1 MRGLRARENKVSIT
15 FVVSGH
21 EQNTSNLR
29 VPLQLPAGLTDGT
42 IKYSV
47 QVAVRRGTGSEV
59 SLNVDPDKDVMAVH
73 IANGPVLLL
82 NPQTASELF
91 LAQQSSASRGAQGT
105 DSIRIP
111 AQLAWDGHAEVQRQT
126 RGPSRGPIGKVLVKL
141 IQVITGVGKDNVVDA
156 AAALASKTVDSQ
168 VDPGLYKLSA
178 SALKS
183 LKGSPPATAITIGS
197 KPLLVLLHGTF
208 STTQGTFGK
217 LWVDHPEK
225 VRRLFDA
232 YSGVYALDHA
242 TLTAS
247 PIQNAMELARA
258 LPQDTVMHLLS
269 HSRGG
274 LVGEVL
280 VNVCN
285 GGDRLQQSFDELA
298 EGDEYKVQRGDLQA
312 LIKLVNEKN
321 LKVTRFVR
329 VACPARGTLLASNR
343 LDAYLSVLK
352 WSMELSGLPVVPEL
366 IELISEVARRRSNPL
381 LMPGLAA
388 QMPDSPLV
396 KWLHLIQVPVDSELR
411 VIAGD
416 MEADSV
422 ISWLKTLLSDTY
434 FWTDNDLVVQT
445 SSMYGGAPRSRSAS
459 FLLNRGGTVS
469 HFSYFS
475 NERTAAA
482 IVDGLTLDKPKEFS
496 DIGPLSWQGRDPGG
510 LRGSA
515 SDKPYA
521 QKPAVFVLPG
531 ILGSNLKVGDRRIWL
546 GPWLINGLDKL
557 SYQEDMEDNVEP
569 DGAVGLV
576 YEDLIDYLKSS
587 HEVFEFAYDWRLPMA
602 REAKRLAEAV
612 EKALDAR
619 SGTRQPVRMLAHS
632 MGGLL
637 ARTML
642 LECPQVWA
650 RMMADP
656 EARLLMLGTPN
667 GGSWAPMQVLSGDDS
682 FGNSLAFAGAP
693 FSPQNSRA
701 LMATLPG
708 FIQLQAN
715 LLDPVLKLSDTAVW
729 ADLAEKDRQWLKEHS
744 LWHNLRIQQDYYDW
758 GVPSAEVLKVA
769 TAWRKAL
776 DAQDLS
782 AWQSKLSMVVGDAQ
796 FTPDGYD
803 VSAEDGFTYLDALGG
818 GDGRVPL
825 HSALLPGV
833 QTYRLDCA
841 HGDLP
846 KQRAAYPAF
855 LSLLQTGRTTE
866 LRELSEV
873 TSRGVSTRRSLSYV
887 TSRPVRTNQITVP
900 VSAGDVFDLYSQV
913 ITQTTREEL
922 PPLPVTVINCNLK
935 FARDPLIVGHYA
947 SAGLTGSERVVDEM
961 VGGLLG
967 DALKMRLYPSEPGS
981 NQTFMNIAA
990 NGDNPLQL
998 PRPEAAIVVGLGSEG
1013 KLTSNDLML
1022 TVRQG
1027 VLAWAQRLAEQHRG
1041 APVQFELAAA
1051 LIGSGGAGMSPGQSA
1066 ALIAQGVREANTR
1079 LKRKDWPTVSHL
1091 HLTELYLDRATDA
1104 WRAVQLLGESRPKD
1118 FLVTPTIKT
1127 GTGWLRRPLEGG
1139 YRGTRYDFISAI
1151 TQYDENQLPMI
1162 VYTLDTRRARAEVRG
1177 QSTQVALLQEL
1188 VSASS
1193 NQPSAGNTI
1202 GQTLFKLLVPLE
1214 MDTYLGGTT
1223 EMQIE
1228 LDSSTAAIPW
1238 ELLNT
1243 ERDPDRT
1250 TMDEQ
1255 EPWAIRC
1262 KLLRKLRTENYRE
1275 QVVDATTEA
1284 YVLIIGEPLTD
1295 SRRYPRLPGARTE
1308 ALAIC
1313 QLMEN
1318 HLSAD
1323 RVRSLISSDTDPC
1336 LDVDAVAV
1344 TSALLA
1350 HDWRIVHIA
1359 GHGEPPLFESLP
1371 VPNIDVPSK
1380 VGEAQPKMLNPR
1392 GVVLSK
1398 NIFLGPREMMSM
1410 RVVPE
1415 LVFINCC
1422 YLGAIDQSKLLKAEH
1437 LNYDR
1442 TRFAATVAEEL
1453 IAIGVRCVVV
1463 AGWAVEDEVARLFAV
1478 QFYSQVLNGIRFIDA
1493 VASARRE
1500 AWQAGPEGNTW
1511 AAFQCYGDPEWVFTR
1526 IPGDA
1531 KQSASAPDQGF
1542 DSIASPQAL
1551 VLALEIAIDDS
1562 RYKKVPKTQVINM
1575 IEILETRFARLWSE
1589 MGSVCEAFA
1598 QAWAEAGE
1606 TKRAIDWFER
1616 AISANDGG
1624 ASLKASEQLGDLRA
1638 RRAWLKA
1645 NEAAKESAQ
1654 ALNAELSSAREQ
1666 ITSAINMLSGVCKV
1680 QPTVGRTSLCGTA
1693 YKRLAW
1699 IELLAND
1706 KPAELRALQKM
1717 EDYFSEAEQRAT
1729 ASDPSHAYEPALE
1742 RLAAQ
1747 LFVAEPA
1754 SVKADIL
1761 RVQAQLKPW
1770 VESSPDF
1777 GNVVA
1782 MILAGLYLVLLNGKL
1797 KANSARLLNEFAD
1810 LKRRVP
1816 AVLKWREVQM
1826 QAEFVLDRYKAKAS
1840 KAEKEEVAAFKH
1852 KMEDWVKTQ
1861 D

>member
-1 MRGLRARENKVSIT
+1 MIIT

-21 EQNTSNLR
+21 ELNSSNSGA
-29 VPLQLPAGLTDGT
+29 PLQLPGGLTEGT
-42 IKYSV
+42 VKCSV

-59 SLNVDPDKDVMAVH
+59 SLNIDPDKDVMAVH
-73 IANGPVLLL
+73 LANGPVLIL
-82 NPQTASELF
+82 NPETARELF
-91 LAQQSSASRGAQGT
+91 LAQQNATSRSTQGA
-105 DSIRIP
+105 DSVRIP
-111 AQLAWDGHAEVQRQT
+111 AQLAWDGQAEIQGQT

-141 IQVITGVGKDNVVDA
+141 IQVVTGVGKDNVADA
-156 AAALASKTVDSQ
+156 AAKLATRKVDSQ
-168 VDPGLYKLSA
+168 VDPGLYRLNPKV
-178 SALKS
+178 LKS
-183 LKGSPPATAITIGS
+183 LKGSAPATGIVIDG

-208 STTQGTFGK
+208 SSTQGTFGK
-217 LWVDHPEK
+217 LWADHPAK
-225 VRRLFDA
+225 VQRLFDA
-232 YSGVYALDHA
+232 YSGVYALDHP

-247 PIQNAMELARA
+247 PIQNAMELANA
-258 LPQDTVMHLLS
+258 LPEAAVLHLLS

-274 LVGEVL
+274 LIGEVL
-280 VNVCN
+280 AKICS
-285 GGDRLQQSFDELA
+285 GGADLLQSFEDLA
-298 EGDEYKVQRGDLQA
+298 EGDDYKDQREDLQL
-312 LIKLVNEKN
+312 LIKLVNDKQ
-321 LKVTRFVR
+321 LKVARFVR

-366 IELISEVARRRSNPL
+366 VDLLAEVARRRSDPL

-388 QMPDSPLV
+388 QMPNSPLV
-396 KWLHLIQVPVDSELR
+396 QWLHLIRTPVNSELR

-416 MEADSV
+416 IEGDSV
-422 ISWLKTLLSDTY
+422 VSWLKTLLADTY

-445 SSMYGGAPRSRSAS
+445 SSMYGGAPRTSSAI
-459 FLLNRGGTVS
+459 FLLNQGGAVS

-482 IVDGLTLDKPKEFS
+482 IVEGLTLDDPKDFRS
-496 DIGPLSWQGRDPGG
+496 IGPLSWQGRDAGG
-510 LRGSA
+510 QRGGG
-515 SDKPYA
+515 SDKPAA

-531 ILGSNLKVGDRRIWL
+531 ILGSNLKAGDRRIWL
-546 GPWLINGLDKL
+546 GPWLINGLDEL
-557 SYQEDMEDNVEP
+557 SYKDDGDDNVEP

-576 YEDLIDYLKSS
+576 YDNLIDYLGAT
-587 HEVFEFAYDWRLPMA
+587 HEVIEFAYDWRLPMA
-602 REAKRLAEAV
+602 REAERLADAV
-612 EKALDAR
+612 ENALDAR

-642 LECPQVWA
+642 IERPQVWA

-656 EARLLMLGTPN
+656 QARLLMLGTPN

-715 LLDPVLKLSDTAVW
+715 LLDPVLKLADTAVW

-744 LWHNLRIQQDYYDW
+744 LWHKLRIQQDYYDW
-758 GVPSAEVLKVA
+758 GVPSDEVLKVA
-769 TAWRKAL
+769 TEWRKAL
-776 DAQDLS
+776 DAQELS
-782 AWQSKLSMVVGDAQ
+782 PWQSKLSMVVGEAE
-796 FTPDGYD
+796 FTPDGYV
-803 VSAEDGFTYLDALGG
+803 VSADKGFSYLDAVGG

-833 QTYRLDCA
+833 QTYRLACA

-846 KQRAAYPAF
+846 KQRAAFPAF

-866 LRELSEV
+866 LKELSEA
-873 TSRGVSTRRSLSYV
+873 TSRGGFTRRSLSYV
-887 TSRPVRTNQITVP
+887 TSRPVRENRITLP
-900 VSAGDVFDLYSQV
+900 VIPYDVFTLYSQA
-913 ITQTTREEL
+913 ITPSAREEL

-935 FARDPLIVGHYA
+935 FTRDPLIIGHYA

-967 DALKMRLYPSEPGS
+967 DALKMSLYPSAPCT
-981 NQTFMNIAA
+981 NQVFMNIAA
-990 NGDNPLQL
+990 NGENPLQL
-998 PRPEAAIVVGLGSEG
+998 PRPEAAIVVGLGQEG
-1013 KLTSNDLML
+1013 KLSSSELMG

-1041 APVQFELAAA
+1041 APIQFEIAAA

-1066 ALIAQGVREANTR
+1066 ALIAQGVRDANLR
-1079 LKRKDWPTVSHL
+1079 LKQKDWPTVSHL
-1091 HLTELYLDRATDA
+1091 YLTELYLDRATDA
-1104 WRAVQLLGESRPKD
+1104 WRAVQVLGASRSKD
-1118 FLVTPTIKT
+1118 FLVASTIKT

-1139 YRGTRYDFISAI
+1139 YRSTRYDFISAVS
-1151 TQYDENQLPMI
+1151 QYDENQLPMI
-1162 VYTLDTRRARAEVRG
+1162 AYTLDTRRARAEVRA
-1177 QSTQVALLQEL
+1177 QSTQVALLHEL

-1193 NQPSAGNTI
+1193 NLPSAGSTI

-1214 MDTYLGGTT
+1214 MDAYLGGTT

-1243 ERDPDRT
+1243 ERDPGRP
-1250 TMDEQ
+1250 MDEEQ
-1255 EPWAIRC
+1255 APWAIRS
-1262 KLLRKLRTENYRE
+1262 KLLRKLRTEKYRE
-1275 QVVDATTEA
+1275 QVLDATADA

-1295 SRRYPRLPGARTE
+1295 PQRYPRLPGARTE
-1308 ALAIC
+1308 ARAIAT
-1313 QLMEN
+1313 LMEN
-1318 HLSAD
+1318 SLPIGKVH
-1323 RVRSLISSDTDPC
+1323 SLIAEDTDPC
-1336 LDVDAVAV
+1336 LKVNALAV

-1359 GHGEPPLFESLP
+1359 GHGEPPQFEVLT
-1371 VPNIDVPSK
+1371 VPDIDAPTTAR
-1380 VGEAQPKMLNPR
+1380 ETQLKMLDPR
-1392 GVVLSK
+1392 GIVLS
-1398 NIFLGPREMMSM
+1398 NNSFLGPREMKSM

-1422 YLGAIDQSKLLKAEH
+1422 YLGAIDPTKLLKVAH

-1453 IAIGVRCVVV
+1453 IAMGVRCVVV
-1463 AGWAVEDEVARLFAV
+1463 AGWAVDDDVASLFAT
-1478 QFYSQVLNGIRFIDA
+1478 QFYSQLIDGNRFIDA
-1493 VASARRE
+1493 VASARRQ
-1500 AWQAGPEGNTW
+1500 AWQAFPDGNTW
-1511 AAFQCYGDPEWVFTR
+1511 AAFQCYGDPDWVFTR
-1526 IPGDA
+1526 TPGDA
-1531 KQSASAPDQGF
+1531 NEPAVTPDQGF
-1542 DSIASPQAL
+1542 DSIASAQAL

-1562 RYKKVPKTQVINM
+1562 RYKKVPKAQVINM
-1575 IEILETRFARLWSE
+1575 IEILERRFAHQWIE
-1589 MGSVCEAFA
+1589 IGAVCEAFA

-1606 TKRAIDWFER
+1606 TERAIGWFER
-1616 AISANDGG
+1616 AIGANDGS

-1638 RRAWLKA
+1638 RRAWLQV
-1645 NEAAKESAQ
+1645 NLAAKQSPQ
-1654 ALNAELSSAREQ
+1654 ALNSVLSSARKQ
-1666 ITSAINMLSGVCKV
+1666 TRGAINLLTRVCKL
-1680 QPTVGRTSLCGTA
+1680 QPTLGRISLCGTA

-1699 IELLAND
+1699 IELLASD
-1706 KPAELRALQKM
+1706 KPAEQKALEM
-1717 EDYFSEAEQRAT
+1717 MGEYFAEAERRAVAT
-1729 ASDPSHAYEPALE
+1729 DPGRAYEPALE

-1747 LFVAEPA
+1747 LFIATPA

-1761 RVQAQLKPW
+1761 RVQGQLKPW
-1770 VESSPDF
+1770 VESNPDF
-1777 GNVVA
+1777 QNVA
-1782 MILAGLYLVLLNGKL
+1782 ALILANLYLVLLAAKL
-1797 KANSARLLNEFAD
+1797 KVNSARLLNEFAD

-1826 QAEFVLDRYKAKAS
+1826 QVDFLLDRYKAYAS
-1840 KAEKEEVAAFKH
+1840 KAENMAVTAFKE
-1852 KMEDWVKTQ
+1852 KMMDWVKAQ